1 MMSSNLT
8 MEASRATRVAF
19 PAETAPESA
28 TGLSPSFSM
37 RVPADNSRL
46 MPVVTLVLWLGCS
59 VVSVLG
65 LTMPYVRPLLAKAQ
79 PEPMQV
85 EMLNVE
91 LTSEPMPDFT
101 PPVAS
106 SLVTPPPAGAVAPP
120 QVPQPMAVALPSP
133 SVAFAVPIEGA
144 MRIVEASQA
153 SYNTSA
159 AIKNDAP
166 AVAALPVQTL
176 TYGQGAGKQ
185 PAPEYPWRAQSE
197 GQEGVV
203 NVRFTV
209 AENGRVLAAEAVN
222 PSPWPMLNDSAVR
235 TIRNRW
241 RFSPGSPR
249 AYEVA
254 IRFVLPKER
263 S

>member
-1 MMSSNLT
+1 MTSSNLT
-8 MEASRATRVAF
+8 MEAAGSSVATFPVEAATDSTASLRAGFLMRD
-19 PAETAPESA
+19 A
-28 TGLSPSFSM
+28 T
-37 RVPADNSRL
+37 NNTRL
-46 MPVVTLVLWLGCS
+46 MPVLTLVLWLGCS

-65 LTMPYVRPLLAKAQ
+65 LTMPYVRPLMAKAQ
-79 PEPMQV
+79 PEPVQV

-91 LTSEPMPDFT
+91 LTSEPMPDLA
-101 PPVAS
+101 PPVAT
-106 SLVTPPPAGAVAPP
+106 SLATPPPADAVAQP
-120 QVPQPMAVALPSP
+120 QLPQPMAVALPSP
-133 SVAFAVPIEGA
+133 AVAFAVPVEGA
-144 MRIVEASQA
+144 TRIVAAAQA

-159 AIKNDAP
+159 VLKNDAP
-166 AVAALPVQTL
+166 APAALPVQTL

-209 AENGRVLAAEAVN
+209 AENGRVLAAEAVI

-241 RFSPGSPR
+241 RFSPGKPR

>member
-1 MMSSNLT
+1 MM
-8 MEASRATRVAF
+8 ASPEATR
-19 PAETAPESA
+19 AELPIEAA
-28 TGLSPSFSM
+28 TEAASERIPGMLPHN
-37 RVPADNSRL
+37 ATEHTKL
-46 MPVVTLVLWLGCS
+46 IPVVTLVLWLGCS
-59 VVSVLG
+59 LVSVLG
-65 LTMPYVRPLLAKAQ
+65 LTIPYVRPLLAKQQ
-79 PEPMQV
+79 PEPVQV

-91 LTSEPMPDFT
+91 LTSEPLPDLA
-101 PPVAS
+101 PPIAN
-106 SLVTPPPAGAVAPP
+106 SLATPPPADAVAQPQLPP
-120 QVPQPMAVALPSP
+120 PMAVALPSP
-133 SVAFAVPIEGA
+133 AITFAVPVEGA
-144 MRIVEASQA
+144 TRIVTAAQA

-159 AIKNDAP
+159 TIKNAAAAP
-166 AVAALPVQTL
+166 AALPVQTL

-185 PAPEYPWRAQSE
+185 PAPEYPWRAQNE

-222 PSPWPMLNDSAVR
+222 PSPWPILNDSAIR

-241 RFSPGSPR
+241 RFSPGTPR